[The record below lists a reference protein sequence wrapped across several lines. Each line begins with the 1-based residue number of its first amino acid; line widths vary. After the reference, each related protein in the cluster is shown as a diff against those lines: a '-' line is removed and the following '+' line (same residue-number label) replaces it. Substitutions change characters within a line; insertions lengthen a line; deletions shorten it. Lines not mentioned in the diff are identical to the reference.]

1 MHRSEIDIWHHHVLV
16 NNRTHQIE
24 RPSKEAHEAAMAVID
39 GEIDAIKATRAGVQ
53 AKIDAAL
60 GNKRDL
66 NKLKN
71 RKVSSRNSK
80 AHGICTVWL

>member
-1 MHRSEIDIWHHHVLV
+1 
-16 NNRTHQIE
+16 
-24 RPSKEAHEAAMAVID
+24 MAVID
-39 GEIDAIKATRAGVQ
+39 SEIDAIKATRSGVQ

-71 RKVSSRNSK
+71 RKVS
-80 AHGICTVWL
+80 

>member
-1 MHRSEIDIWHHHVLV
+1 
-16 NNRTHQIE
+16 
-24 RPSKEAHEAAMAVID
+24 MAVID

-80 AHGICTVWL
+80 AQHGICTV

>member
-1 MHRSEIDIWHHHVLV
+1 L
-16 NNRTHQIE
+16 QIE
-24 RPSKEAHEAAMAVID
+24 RPSKDAHEAAIVA
-39 GEIDAIKATRAGVQ
+39 IDAEIEAIKSTRNGVQ

-71 RKVSSRNSK
+71 RKVSYQPLPFAACNSNT
-80 AHGICTVWL
+80 TVFC